1 MTKTCGKNRHAGNL
15 VQNMSS
21 SDKVASLIAKK
32 MQRGGKMDFKGLIK
46 QLAPAVA
53 PVAGKAINAALSKA
67 FSYGRKLIPKKHSQ
81 KLDLV
86 KQLFN
91 KANLGCRVSSF
102 PGKNVRR
109 DPANPTWDPRWDP
122 ARNRRDPSWDPARD
136 YGMSREAS
144 HLGSQLGS
152 HQSHLG
158 SHLKSWVGSKKPSHL
173 GFVKIPPIPPGIPP
187 EIPGG
192 ITTSITT

>member
-15 VQNMSS
+15 VQNMSA

-109 DPANPTWDPRWDP
+109 DPANPTWDP
-122 ARNRRDPSWDPARD
+122 ARD